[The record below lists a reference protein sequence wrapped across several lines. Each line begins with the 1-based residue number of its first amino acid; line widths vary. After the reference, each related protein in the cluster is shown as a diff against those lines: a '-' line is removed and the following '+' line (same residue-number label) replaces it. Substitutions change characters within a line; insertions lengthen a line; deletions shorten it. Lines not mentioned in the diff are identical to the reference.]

1 MISVIIVTYN
11 QEDTIGRAIDSVL
24 MQQCNEDIEILV
36 ADDASQDST
45 PDVCKKYAERH
56 PDKIRLF
63 LNKTNK
69 GLIDNYFDTLLECR
83 GDLIADCAG
92 DDQWCDP
99 LKLEKERLIM
109 RKHEDVTLVHTA
121 WKKYIEKTGQLEDS
135 PKTICSLPFVDG
147 KELLED
153 IIVQTNM
160 PVVHLCTALY
170 RKEPFLIEYDKH
182 RELFRTKEYGC
193 EDLQLVFAMA
203 LHGRIA
209 YLPDVT
215 LHYTIGADTI
225 SNCGNYDKQFSF
237 VLRVS
242 ELSYALSKT
251 YDVKSERIN
260 KYFSLRLYEL
270 LMHTFRTHSK
280 KNRREALKCQQRWKA
295 DDTPITIL
303 LKMLTSTDLLWKT
316 TLFVR
321 NHIVSMKRNHIV
333 SMK

>member
-11 QEDTIGRAIDSVL
+11 QEHTIGRAIDSVL
-24 MQQCNEDIEILV
+24 MQECKEEVEILV
-36 ADDASQDST
+36 ADDASQDNT
-45 PDVCKKYAERH
+45 PEICRQYAERH

-69 GLIDNYFDTLLECR
+69 GIVGNYFDTLLACR

-109 RKHEDVTLVHTA
+109 REHEDVTLVHTA
-121 WKKYIEKTGQLEDS
+121 WKRYIEETGQLEDS
-135 PKTICSLPFVDG
+135 PKAICSLPFVDG

-170 RKEPFLIEYDKH
+170 RKEPFLIEYDRH
-182 RELFRTKEYGC
+182 RELFRNKEYGC

-209 YLPDVT
+209 YLPDIT
-215 LHYTIGADTI
+215 LHYTIGSDTI
-225 SNCGNYDKQFSF
+225 SNCGDYDKQFRF
-237 VLRVS
+237 VRRVS
-242 ELSYALSKT
+242 ELSYALSRT

-260 KYFSLRLYEL
+260 DYFSLRLYEL
-270 LMHTFRTHSK
+270 LMHAFRTYSK
-280 KNRREALKCQQRWKA
+280 QNRREALTCQKEWGVRHTA
-295 DDTPITIL
+295 TTRL
-303 LKMLTSTDLLWKT
+303 LKAITSNNITWSLALI
-316 TLFVR
+316 VR
-321 NHIVSMKRNHIV
+321 RVVLHLCR
-333 SMK
+333 